1 MDPWYVYKIK
11 QCSAKSDDRG
21 LVRAMQGVCPFSLPP
36 HSLLVVPAC
45 VLLGKDD
52 DWGLMRAYKHTAA
65 LFKSAALLLRAA
77 LKPAY
82 LYQTI
87 KNQTSP
93 GL

>member
-1 MDPWYVYKIK
+1 MDPCLCI
-11 QCSAKSDDRG
+11 QNQICSAKSDDRG
-21 LVRAMQGVCPFSLPP
+21 LVRAMHGVCAFSLPP
-36 HSLLVVPAC
+36 HSLVVPAC